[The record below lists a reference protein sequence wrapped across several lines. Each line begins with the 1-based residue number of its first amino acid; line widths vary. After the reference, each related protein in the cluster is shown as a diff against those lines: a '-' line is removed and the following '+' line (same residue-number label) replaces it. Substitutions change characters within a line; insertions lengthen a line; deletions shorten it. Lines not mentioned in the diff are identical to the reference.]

1 MAAEIPITI
10 TNMTLFEKEAAGL
23 FGVVTE
29 TGTTAITGDFALIQC
44 LTATTFA
51 TLTETNRSGDA
62 ITALSLAAGTVLR
75 GRFSAFTLT
84 TGAVRAYKA
93 GALSS

>member
-1 MAAEIPITI
+1 MELYD
-10 TNMTLFEKEAAGL
+10 MESAGL

-29 TGTTAITGDFALIQC
+29 TGTTAITGSFAQIQC

-51 TLTETNRSGDA
+51 LLTETNGSGDA
-62 ITALSLAAGTVLR
+62 MTGFAVSAGVTLR

-84 TGAVRAYKA
+84 SGSVRAHKA
-93 GALSS
+93 APQGT

>member
-1 MAAEIPITI
+1 MSI
-10 TNMTLFEKEAAGL
+10 FEKESAGL

-29 TGTTAITGDFALIQC
+29 TGTTAVTGDFALIQC

-51 TLTETNRSGDA
+51 TLTESNRSGDA
-62 ITALSLAAGTVLR
+62 ITALALAAGTVLR

-84 TGAVRAYKA
+84 SGAVRAHKVA
-93 GALSS
+93 PQSA